1 DFIIIIPS
9 PIVVHKL
16 HKGDFV
22 ELYYFT
28 NKGLRN
34 AELSMHSANDEA
46 LALLQMGDGLHSFI
60 PLMATQ
66 AKGTI
71 TADED
76 LSWEEFAEAAHQLAT
91 AMRENEWPEDR
102 IDSHIKF
109 WLMLEGH
116 AWRHGHCEISKHAL
130 LMYQAHVQRKW
141 HNMLTTLHSFNIALI
156 NPTLLLQIR
165 DELVHSVQVAQL
177 ESLKQVS

>member
-1 DFIIIIPS
+1 TDFIIIIPS
-9 PIVVHKL
+9 PIVVCKL

-28 NKGLRN
+28 NKGLHN

-60 PLMATQ
+60 PLMAAQ

-76 LSWEEFAEAAHQLAT
+76 LSWEEFAEAAH
-91 AMRENEWPEDR
+91 
-102 IDSHIKF
+102 
-109 WLMLEGH
+109 
-116 AWRHGHCEISKHAL
+116 
-130 LMYQAHVQRKW
+130 
-141 HNMLTTLHSFNIALI
+141 
-156 NPTLLLQIR
+156 
-165 DELVHSVQVAQL
+165 
-177 ESLKQVS
+177 